1 MIAAAARQLVPPSS
15 VCPHQPQH
23 VGSSTKTLLASSE
36 AHEPQ
41 RNCLRRPGDPNSVGT
56 GTATGSA
63 ALAMKDGGPKQR
75 AAGGTNQKRTEK
87 NVVAVV
93 LMRMKPLCKNNVI
106 ICCC

>member
-36 AHEPQ
+36 AHLPQ

-63 ALAMKDGGPKQR
+63 ALAMKDGGRHQTK
-75 AAGGTNQKRTEK
+75 K
-87 NVVAVV
+87 N
-93 LMRMKPLCKNNVI
+93 CKASRKTKSNINFFLVFSVKDFVKLP
-106 ICCC
+106 

>member
-36 AHEPQ
+36 AHMPQ

-75 AAGGTNQKRTEK
+75 PFSRVFVAISYIRAAGR
-87 NVVAVV
+87 
-93 LMRMKPLCKNNVI
+93 PS
-106 ICCC
+106 